1 MSAMLFNM
9 TIDWVMRR
17 TTEDQSRSI
26 RWTLF
31 STLEDLDFADDLAL
45 VSHTHQHMQEKT
57 TRLSTYAQQ
66 VGLRISQKKTGVMLL
81 NVSNPTPVQ
90 VNGEDLPTTEEFT
103 YLGSTV
109 RHDGGAGNNIKNRLN
124 KARHA
129 FRILNN
135 VWRSSHYSTKT
146 KLRRSEDLPKPTIW
160 L

>member
-1 MSAMLFNM
+1 MGYHSRLSTSSKASTTTTTRRVGNSETSFEVKTGVRQGCTMSAMLFNM

-57 TRLSTYAQQ
+57 TRISTYAQQ
-66 VGLRISQKKTGVMLL
+66 VGLRISQKKTGAMLL

-109 RHDGGAGNNIKNRLN
+109 RHDGGR
-124 KARHA
+124 
-129 FRILNN
+129 
-135 VWRSSHYSTKT
+135 
-146 KLRRSEDLPKPTIW
+146 E
-160 L
+160 